1 MPTETVDG
9 EYHHQPEYWEK
20 IEHMHVEQ
28 TAQTQKEEGVVC
40 PSCRLTVL
48 ISLEQTEYRG
58 DKCWLEEGTRQ

>member
-28 TAQTQKEEGVVC
+28 TAQAQKEEGVVC
-40 PSCRLTVL
+40 PSCR
-48 ISLEQTEYRG
+48 
-58 DKCWLEEGTRQ
+58 